1 MLSGLF
7 MQIPP
12 SPHLA
17 HIIKHYLI
25 LENNCSKQLNYR
37 LFSDGN
43 PGMVFYFKAPLIEYE
58 YAMHPRSFVYGQ
70 LTQYKDLIS
79 TGELDILVVV
89 FQPYALYALSGIA
102 SVELN
107 DSLIKLN
114 ELFKSDAEDLEDRVL
129 NETDLKNKIEHIEN
143 FVFKKLA
150 DVLYPDKTLTRALK
164 LIDNHK
170 GNISVSHLLNVL
182 PITEKQ
188 LERRFNQYIGINPKR
203 FTAIVKLQYFLKN
216 LQSHSPDT
224 KIADAAYQSGYYD
237 QAHLNN
243 YFKKSIGI
251 TPSAYKTNNLLA
263 INFMQV

>member
-1 MLSGLF
+1 

-12 SPHLA
+12 SSHLA

-25 LENNCSKQLNYR
+25 LESNCNEPINYR

-43 PGMVFYFKAPLIEYE
+43 PGMVFYFKTPLMQQGADQA
-58 YAMHPRSFVYGQ
+58 YAHPNSFVYGQ
-70 LTQYKDLIS
+70 LTQYKDLVS
-79 TGELDILVVV
+79 TGKLDILVVV
-89 FQPYALYALSGIA
+89 FQPYGLYALSGVA

-114 ELFKSDAEDLEDRVL
+114 ELFKSNAEDLEDRVL
-129 NETDLKNKIEHIEN
+129 NENGIQNKIEHIEN
-143 FVFKKLA
+143 LVFKKLA
-150 DVLYPDKTLTRALK
+150 GSSYPDNTLTGALK
-164 LIDNHK
+164 LIDNSK
-170 GNISVSHLLNVL
+170 GNISVAQLLHVL

-188 LERRFNQYIGINPKR
+188 LERRFNQFVGIGPKR

-216 LQSHSPDT
+216 LQRHSQDV
-224 KIADAAYQSGYYD
+224 KIADAAYESGYYD

-243 YFKKSIGI
+243 YFKKNIGI
-251 TPSAYKTNNLLA
+251 TPSAYKINNLLA